1 MIEVASEHLRLF
13 QWSACTTLTL
23 HEQDTGK
30 QNRWACS
37 LLSNAV
43 TSAAVADVDEAVRF
57 SASAISTANVMG
69 ALFPTRP
76 VTIGV

>member
-1 MIEVASEHLRLF
+1 MIEVSSEHLRLF

-37 LLSNAV
+37 LLSNA
-43 TSAAVADVDEAVRF
+43 A
-57 SASAISTANVMG
+57 TANVMG